1 MSKRNPLLPSTSRPF
16 LFPRRQWW
24 TACFLQPVN
33 ALTTSVCKHV
43 SSRAHHRS
51 RCGCSAVVC
60 GDRLHKCWSVPLFV
74 SSLFFFP
81 PMELLG
87 PATTLRCYWPAET
100 RSPAPCAARDRRW
113 RPGPGVLQHQEHE
126 DEGNN
131 NNRGCCVLSVGRD
144 GL

>member
-24 TACFLQPVN
+24 TACFLQPLN

-74 SSLFFFP
+74 SSLFFFFLPWSCWDLQRRCVATGRLRRVAP
-81 PMELLG
+81 PRVRHVTAADALALAFYNIRNMR
-87 PATTLRCYWPAET
+87 TRET
-100 RSPAPCAARDRRW
+100 IIT
-113 RPGPGVLQHQEHE
+113 
-126 DEGNN
+126 EGAV
-131 NNRGCCVLSVGRD
+131 C
-144 GL
+144 